1 MTQAH
6 DGWCHDDT
14 RGGIMVTHGWCHD
27 DTRGGIMVTHNYITN
42 YIKDTINKHVKNI
55 INCDHITTT
64 SQLY

>member
-6 DGWCHDDT
+6 D
-14 RGGIMVTHGWCHD
+14 GWCHD